1 MLARW
6 ELPQTDGSERAPRPH
21 RPRVAV
27 AGLVVA
33 IAAATALT
41 WLFIR
46 DRGERQQ
53 AGEPIA
59 ASSTTP
65 AKASVSD
72 PRSDAGDRTA
82 PSGMPGEPA
91 SNSLELPE
99 ATPEALRASALAAV
113 QRLIDDLPQR
123 PEPVALM
130 ALARKRF
137 GQHEAAIECWQRCL
151 ELDARFADAYHGLGT
166 IALERGKHAEAE
178 AFIRRGLALRP
189 DLPEARIVLADALL
203 GQGKHEEAVTVLEE
217 EVGQFPPRASTVFRL
232 GQTYAQLG
240 RHAEAR
246 RSLEQ
251 AVELDPAAAY
261 PYFALATVCTRLD
274 EKEAAAQY
282 RAQFAER
289 KEQALQAERERLKQF
304 DDLQEMRSSAAFFH
318 TAAGM
323 IYLRNAQP
331 DKAERLWRLAA
342 AIDPKDQDAR
352 MRLVEVY
359 EKSGRRDEAL
369 TALEELRQIDPHN
382 ALYTVN
388 LAMLRASR
396 QQLGAAETVLQE
408 GIQRDPDAAI
418 LHAALAQLYLRSGR
432 EYTRARDLAQAAV
445 ARQPSAANYALLA
458 AACQQLGDIPA
469 AQVAV
474 ERALAME
481 PQNTELQ
488 AFARRLKQPPASG
501 PNGTTA
507 ADRTKAE

>member
-6 ELPQTDGSERAPRPH
+6 ELPQTDGPERAPRP
-21 RPRVAV
+21 RSLRVAV

-33 IAAATALT
+33 IAAATAVT
-41 WLFIR
+41 WLLIR
-46 DRGERQQ
+46 DRGGRQQ
-53 AGEPIA
+53 ADEPIA
-59 ASSTTP
+59 ASSAAA
-65 AKASVSD
+65 AKASGSAL
-72 PRSDAGDRTA
+72 RSNAGIRSA
-82 PSGMPGEPA
+82 PSGMPGERA

-99 ATPEALRASALAAV
+99 ATPAALRASALAAV

-130 ALARKRF
+130 ALAHNRF

-151 ELDARFADAYHGLGT
+151 ELDARFADAYHGLGS
-166 IALERGKHAEAE
+166 IALEQGEHADAEAL
-178 AFIRRGLALRP
+178 IRRALALRS
-189 DLPEARIVLADALL
+189 DLPEARLVLADALL
-203 GQGKHEEAVTVLEE
+203 GQGEHEEAVTVLEE
-217 EVGQFPPRASTVFRL
+217 EVRQSPPRASTVFRL

-246 RSLEQ
+246 RILEQ

-261 PYFALATVCTRLD
+261 PYFALATVCTRLN
-274 EKEAAAQY
+274 EKEAAAHY
-282 RAQFAER
+282 RDQFAER
-289 KEQALQAERERLKQF
+289 KEQALHAERERLKQF

-331 DKAERLWRLAA
+331 DEAERLWRLAT

-352 MRLVEVY
+352 MRLIEVF

-369 TALEELRQIDPHN
+369 AALEELRRIDPNN

-388 LAMLRASR
+388 LAMLRAS
-396 QQLGAAETVLQE
+396 QQQFDAAETVLQE
-408 GIQRDPDAAI
+408 GIQRDPDAAV

-432 EYTRARDLAQAAV
+432 EHTRARDLAQAAV
-445 ARQPSAANYALLA
+445 ERQPSAANYALLA
-458 AACQQLGDIPA
+458 AACQQLGDVSA
-469 AQVAV
+469 AQAAA

-481 PQNTELQ
+481 PRNTELQ
-488 AFARRLKQPPASG
+488 AFARRLKPLQAG
-501 PNGTTA
+501 NPNGTTT
-507 ADRTKAE
+507 ADRIKAE